1 MSQVLMMGAKLKVRE
16 LREELEELEINQ
28 EMDSTLKKKKTEE
41 IMKDIKKFTSKNF
54 IDKNK

>member
-41 IMKDIKKFTSKNF
+41 IMKDIKKFNSKNF

>member
-1 MSQVLMMGAKLKVRE
+1 MMGAKLKVRE

-41 IMKDIKKFTSKNF
+41 IMKDIKKFNSKNF